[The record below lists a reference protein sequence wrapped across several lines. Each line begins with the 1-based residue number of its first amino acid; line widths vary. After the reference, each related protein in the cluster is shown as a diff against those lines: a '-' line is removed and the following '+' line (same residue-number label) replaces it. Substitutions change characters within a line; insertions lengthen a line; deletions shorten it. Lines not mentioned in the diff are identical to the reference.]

1 MRKGLLIDFTR
12 CIGCGACMGGCR
24 EANGLPRPEP
34 DDEPPLTLDSNN
46 YTVVRSEQGDQ
57 GSEVF
62 VRRLCMHCEEPAC
75 VSVCPVAAMTKR
87 KDGPVV
93 YDGGRCIGC
102 RYCMMA
108 CPFGV
113 PTYNWDSLAPVVHKC
128 ILCYHRLDKGQV
140 PACAASCPT
149 GATRF
154 GSREVLLS
162 LARER
167 ITAFPDLYINHIYG
181 EHEAGGTDVL
191 MLAPASF
198 ASLGFPVDMPLHPL
212 PELTWMIQEKIPN
225 IAVTAGFFVG
235 GLYWLVSRRMDL
247 AKKNANDRNLEG

>member
-1 MRKGLLIDFTR
+1 MHKGLLIDFTR
-12 CIGCGACMGGCR
+12 CIGCGACMGSCR
-24 EANGLPRPEP
+24 EANGLARPEV
-34 DDEPPLTLDSNN
+34 EEKPPQKLNANN
-46 YTVVRSEQGDQ
+46 YTIVRSEQGDQ
-57 GSEVF
+57 GKQVYI
-62 VRRLCMHCEEPAC
+62 RRLCMHCDEPAC

-87 KDGPVV
+87 EDGPVV

-113 PTYNWDSLAPVVHKC
+113 PTYNWDSLAPIVHKC

-140 PACAASCPT
+140 PACSASCPT

-154 GSREVLLS
+154 GSRKVLLQ

-167 ITAFPDLYINHIYG
+167 IAAFPDNYVDHIYG
-181 EHEAGGTDVL
+181 EHEAGGTGVL
-191 MLAPASF
+191 MIAPVSF
-198 ASLGFPVDMPLHPL
+198 ASLGFRTDVPHFAL

-225 IAVTAGFFVG
+225 IALTAGVFVS
-235 GLYWLVSRRMDL
+235 GLYWLISRRMEL
-247 AKKNANDRNLEG
+247 ARQNDQKLEG